1 MESQPQNPELTLYL
15 IETPFNTFTNRTDL
29 DQAVFS
35 EQPDQGLLFL
45 PIEIWY
51 IWSYTSGPVK

>member
-45 PIEIWY
+45 PIEI
-51 IWSYTSGPVK
+51 